1 MVLFFLISIS
11 SYSQKGTFASS
22 GSLVV
27 PAGVGVLIGGVVP
40 NPITAKCWAAGGGG
54 GGSNLLTASGGG
66 GGGGAFKSSN
76 VTLVANKDNV
86 TVSYIVGVGGA
97 GGTSANI
104 NGSAGG
110 STIFPS
116 SVFPVFSYT
125 PITANGGSGGQGGTS
140 LIAYGVG
147 GAGGAAGDY
156 KGGNGA
162 SGDSILF
169 VGLVSGGGG
178 GGAGSGGSGNNGNN
192 GALNQSGGTGGSGS
206 GGSGGSGVLLLGN
219 GSNGASLGGGGGG
232 GAGLLSPLS
241 ATATGGNGANGRI
254 EVTYTC
260 PAYSV
265 TSISSTNACN
275 TFGTATITLVSS
287 AVGLPIG
294 TYTVT
299 YDRTIPVAT
308 GLTATMVVET
318 PGTGTFTAA
327 GLTTAGTSRITIK
340 KIRSV
345 DCETDVSASNKY
357 VDLNVNTVPVQPG
370 IISGYNYQCIG
381 NTLQSYSVTT
391 VANTAFYNWTVDTA
405 SGWAITS
412 GQNSNTITVTVGSS
426 SANISVVAVNECGNS
441 NASILPVSLSISA
454 PTASV
459 TLQPTCA
466 VQTGTITI
474 TTPAPDDGISYSI
487 DGVDYSN
494 TTGVFDLVPLG
505 DYNVTA
511 KYPSNCISS
520 IAVIPMQSSVV
531 TRTWSGTWDGI
542 PTIENKVI
550 FAESYNEDPENLD
563 ENVNIEACSCE
574 VNSGAHVTV
583 KTGRYLKL
591 RNELIVNP
599 AGSLTFENDAS
610 LVQLNDAAEN
620 SGEITYKRHTE
631 PVKRYDFTY
640 WSSPVEE
647 EFLKDVS
654 PLTLGDKYYSFNP
667 LSGWQI
673 HYNGN
678 QEMYPGEGYII
689 RAPQSFSIT
698 DPTID
703 ETPKFI
709 GKPNNGEI
717 KKNLTAGLVYLIGN
731 PYPSAISADAF
742 LSENDSK
749 LEGTLYFW
757 THNSPPS
764 IKVDGDAIYNYTT
777 NDYATYNLTGGLA
790 THAAV
795 QDDDEND
802 PNDNNNLNVP
812 SGNIAAAQA
821 FFAPASTAGGEI
833 VFNNSM
839 RLLDGE
845 VMDDGGAYDEVRD
858 NSQFF
863 KLGTTSKQ
871 THEIEKN
878 RVWLNLSNAE
888 GAFKQTL
895 VGYISGA
902 TNDYEG
908 KFDGIS
914 YDGNQYLDFYSIN
927 QSLNLAIQG
936 RALPFQQKDS
946 VVLGYKSTIA
956 GDFKI
961 SIDYTDGVLA
971 SQKVFLE
978 DKVLQVLHDLKKPY
992 SFTTEKGIFNDR
1004 FVLRYEDKNALTE
1017 DINDAAVEGVVISNK
1032 NKTITIATT
1041 DEIIKTIYI
1050 YDFSGRLVYSD
1061 TEVNLETVTI
1071 RNVSGTHQILIVT
1084 VVLEN
1089 GKKAVKKIIY

>member
-1 MVLFFLISIS
+1 MNKNYFTSIKPINTIKTCCFLLVICFSISIS
-11 SYSQKGTFASS
+11 TYSQTTKTLTTS
-22 GSLVV
+22 GELEI
-27 PAGVGVLIGGVVP
+27 PAGVTSLSVQTWG
-40 NPITAKCWAAGGGG
+40 AGGGG
-54 GGSNLLTASGGG
+54 GGSNELLGLASLGAAGGG
-66 GGGGAFKSSN
+66 GGGGAFSQGN
-76 VTLVANKDNV
+76 VAVTAIPANAKFSY
-86 TVSYIVGVGGA
+86 TVGQGGA
-97 GGTSANI
+97 GGSLENI
-104 NGSAGG
+104 NG
-110 STIFPS
+110 
-116 SVFPVFSYT
+116 
-125 PITANGGSGGQGGTS
+125 ANGGSS
-140 LIAYGVG
+140 FFSSIS
-147 GAGGAAGDY
+147 AG
-156 KGGNGA
+156 GGNGGGGGVLL
-162 SGDSILF
+162 SGAGA
-169 VGLVSGGGG
+169 GLGSALGDYRGGNGGSAYLVAIKLVPLQIGINRSGGGG
-178 GGAGSGGSGNNGNN
+178 GSGGTAANGNN
-192 GALNQSGGTGGSGS
+192 ASGLAGGTAVTDGGAGGNGGEKQLLSAVLATSNIKGSSGGFP
-206 GGSGGSGVLLLGN
+206 
-219 GSNGASLGGGGGG
+219 GGGGGG
-232 GAGLLSPLS
+232 GV
-241 ATATGGNGANGRI
+241 GNGLVSGLISSANSSNGGKGGDGQI
-254 EVTYTC
+254 KVTYTC
-260 PAYSV
+260 PVY
-265 TSISSTNACN
+265 SISSLTADAACVQ
-275 TFGTATITLVSS
+275 TS
-287 AVGLPIG
+287 AIHLIGNLPIG

-299 YDRTIPVAT
+299 YNRSAPAAT
-308 GLTATMVVET
+308 GLTANMVVET
-318 PGTGTFTAA
+318 AGTGTINVVGLPVA
-327 GLTTAGTSRITIK
+327 GSSTITITELK
-340 KIRSV
+340 SV
-345 DCETDVSASNKY
+345 DCVS
-357 VDLNVNTVPVQPG
+357 
-370 IISGYNYQCIG
+370 
-381 NTLQSYSVTT
+381 SV
-391 VANTAFYNWTVDTA
+391 
-405 SGWAITS
+405 
-412 GQNSNTITVTVGSS
+412 
-426 SANISVVAVNECGNS
+426 
-441 NASILPVSLSISA
+441 NASITFDRAVK
-454 PTASV
+454 PT
-459 TLQPTCA
+459 
-466 VQTGTITI
+466 TGTITHPTCAEPKGTVVLDNLVI
-474 TTPAPDDGISYSI
+474 GGTIHQ
-487 DGVDYSN
+487 
-494 TTGVFDLVPLG
+494 TGVVNTSYPITSNPQTISGLDSG
-505 DYNVTA
+505 NYNFVVSNGICSSQTVSDITSVTIDNR
-511 KYPSNCISS
+511 PP
-520 IAVIPMQSSVV
+520 V
-531 TRTWSGTWDGI
+531 RTWNGTWDGI

-574 VNSGAHVTV
+574 VNSGAHVTF

-591 RNELIVNP
+591 RNELIVDP
-599 AGSLTFENDAS
+599 AGSLTFENNTS

-620 SGEITYKRHTE
+620 SGEIIYKRHTK

-703 ETPKFI
+703 ETSKFT
-709 GKPNNGEI
+709 GKPNNGEV

-764 IKVDGDAIYNYTT
+764 INVDGDAIYNYTT
-777 NDYATYNLTGGLA
+777 NDYATYNLTGGIRTA
-790 THAAV
+790 IN
-795 QDDDEND
+795 DDD
-802 PNDNNNLNVP
+802 PNDLDDNFNNATPN
-812 SGNIAAAQA
+812 GNIAAAQG
-821 FFAPASTAGGEI
+821 FFAPASEMGGEI

-845 VMDDGGAYDEVRD
+845 VMDDEEEYDEVRD

-863 KLGTTSKQ
+863 KLGTTSKV
-871 THEIEKN
+871 TNEIEKN
-878 RVWLNLSNAE
+878 RVWLNLSNAQ

-914 YDGNQYLDFYSIN
+914 YDGNQYLDFYSVN
-927 QSLNLAIQG
+927 QALNLAIQG

-946 VVLGYKSTIA
+946 LVLGYKSTIA

-961 SIDYTDGVLA
+961 SIDHADGVLA

-978 DKVLQVLHDLKKPY
+978 DKVLQVLHDLKDPY

-1004 FVLRYEDKNALTE
+1004 FVLRYEDKNALVETVS
-1017 DINDAAVEGVVISNK
+1017 DNAVEGVVISNK
-1032 NKTITIATT
+1032 NKTITIAAP
-1041 DEIIKTIYI
+1041 DEIINAVSI

>member
-1 MVLFFLISIS
+1 MVICFSISIS
-11 SYSQKGTFASS
+11 TYSQTTKTLTTS
-22 GSLVV
+22 GELEI
-27 PAGVGVLIGGVVP
+27 PAGVTSLSVQTWG
-40 NPITAKCWAAGGGG
+40 AGGGG
-54 GGSNLLTASGGG
+54 GGSNELLTLLSLGSAGGG
-66 GGGGAFKSSN
+66 GGGGAYNQGN
-76 VTLVANKDNV
+76 VSV
-86 TVSYIVGVGGA
+86 TAIPTNAKISYIIGQGGA
-97 GGTSANI
+97 GGSY
-104 NGSAGG
+104 GSATLNGLAGG
-110 STIFPS
+110 QTTFSTIA
-116 SVFPVFSYT
+116 
-125 PITANGGSGGQGGTS
+125 ANGGQGGGGGT
-140 LIAYGVG
+140 LLVRAGVG
-147 GAGGAAGDY
+147 GTGGLGGFKNGGNGSSAYLVAINLNPLNLQIGVNRSGGGGGSAGTALNGNNASGLTGGMAVAGGAAG
-156 KGGNGA
+156 GNGSEKQLLLSLVA
-162 SGDSILF
+162 SPNVPGSPGGF
-169 VGLVSGGGG
+169 PGGGG
-178 GGAGSGGSGNNGNN
+178 GGATGGGLVNGLLNGILGGS
-192 GALNQSGGTGGSGS
+192 SSD
-206 GGSGGSGVLLLGN
+206 V
-219 GSNGASLGGGGGG
+219 SNGGKGGDGQ
-232 GAGLLSPLS
+232 
-241 ATATGGNGANGRI
+241 I
-254 EVTYTC
+254 KVTYTC
-260 PAYSV
+260 PVY
-265 TSISSTNACN
+265 SISNLTADAACVQ
-275 TFGTATITLVSS
+275 TS
-287 AVGLPIG
+287 AIHLIGNLPIG

-299 YDRTIPVAT
+299 YNRSAPAAT
-308 GLTATMVVET
+308 GLTANMVVET
-318 PGTGTFTAA
+318 AGTGTINVVGLPVA
-327 GLTTAGTSRITIK
+327 GSSTITITELK
-340 KIRSV
+340 SV
-345 DCETDVSASNKY
+345 DCVS
-357 VDLNVNTVPVQPG
+357 
-370 IISGYNYQCIG
+370 
-381 NTLQSYSVTT
+381 SV
-391 VANTAFYNWTVDTA
+391 
-405 SGWAITS
+405 
-412 GQNSNTITVTVGSS
+412 
-426 SANISVVAVNECGNS
+426 
-441 NASILPVSLSISA
+441 NASITFDRAVK
-454 PTASV
+454 PT
-459 TLQPTCA
+459 
-466 VQTGTITI
+466 TGTITHPTCAEPKGTVVLDNLVI
-474 TTPAPDDGISYSI
+474 GGTIHQ
-487 DGVDYSN
+487 
-494 TTGVFDLVPLG
+494 TGVANTSYPITSNPQTITGLDSG
-505 DYNVTA
+505 NYNFVVSNGICSSQTVSDITSVTIDN
-511 KYPSNCISS
+511 PPP
-520 IAVIPMQSSVV
+520 V
-531 TRTWSGTWDGI
+531 RTWNGTWDGI

-574 VNSGAHVTV
+574 VNSGAHVTF

-591 RNELIVNP
+591 RNEVIVNP
-599 AGSLTFENDAS
+599 AGSLTFENNTS

-620 SGEITYKRHTE
+620 SGEITYKRHTK

-667 LSGWQI
+667 VSGWQI

-703 ETPKFI
+703 ETPKFT
-709 GKPNNGEI
+709 GKPNNGEV

-764 IKVDGDAIYNYTT
+764 INVDGDAIYNYTA
-777 NDYATYNLTGGLA
+777 NDYATYNLTGGISTA
-790 THAAV
+790 IN
-795 QDDDEND
+795 DDD
-802 PNDNNNLNVP
+802 PNDPDDNFNNATPN
-812 SGNIAAAQA
+812 GNIAAAQA
-821 FFAPASTAGGEI
+821 FFAPASEMGGEI

-845 VMDDGGAYDEVRD
+845 VMDDGEEYDEVRD

-863 KLGTTSKQ
+863 KLETTSK
-871 THEIEKN
+871 TTNEIEKN

-914 YDGNQYLDFYSIN
+914 YDGNQYLDFYSVN
-927 QSLNLAIQG
+927 QALNLAIQG

-961 SIDYTDGVLA
+961 SIDHADGVLA

-978 DKVLQVLHDLKKPY
+978 DKVLQVLHDLKNPY

-1004 FVLRYEDKNALTE
+1004 FVLRYEDKNALVETVS
-1017 DINDAAVEGVVISNK
+1017 DSAVEGVVISNK